1 MAIGHPLT
9 VTRRVTVTRRA
20 ASGSRTDEAAE
31 PPEPADPESGTAAAA
46 RTDTPVE
53 AGQPAETPSE
63 PTPDEPA
70 AATEPDDPAGD
81 ATDDAPD
88 EPAGEAEPVEAGE
101 PAEEP
106 AETDEAEAAAQTE
119 AVTDDTADADTA
131 DEAESAET
139 PVETPVE
146 TPAETPVEDAGRVAA
161 PGDRESGLVG
171 SLRRVRA
178 ELAGIRF
185 PLPLP
190 GARSAAESARNL
202 AAQLDD
208 YLLPRLA
215 RLDAPLLVVVGG
227 STGAGK
233 STLVNSLV
241 RTPVSPAGVLRPTTR
256 APVLVSAP
264 GDARWF
270 LGPAET
276 GPTGAEDPD
285 VYLLPGLTRR
295 TGLHAEPGA
304 LRVISAPGLPRG
316 LALLDAP
323 DLDSVVA
330 ANRAL
335 AEEVQRAADLWLCV
349 TTAARYADAL
359 PWTSLRAARDRG
371 TRLALLLNRVPP
383 GAEDE
388 IVAHLGELLDAERL
402 SGTQLFVLPEV
413 VLDGQGL
420 LAEDLV
426 APVSAWLGELAGDPS
441 TRVRVVGDTLGGAL
455 AALRWGVEDLAE
467 AVDQQY
473 AAVNA
478 LREIVRRGY
487 AAALSTVDGALADGT
502 VLRGETLARWR
513 QFVDEGGV
521 RAAVQA
527 QEGGLVQR
535 IRARFGSGEPAS
547 GKLLAALE
555 AAAVTLIVE
564 AVAEADEQVRTAWSA
579 DPAGAA
585 LLTASHGGTHALVA
599 PTGRVAA
606 GEARVD
612 QVRALVRDWRSGVRE
627 TASGDQIALLIELRV
642 LAGELPL
649 EPREQTRV
657 RGVLGQGAVPT
668 LVEDSRADLLARVR
682 TILDADAAAFTTL
695 LADADDAATTT
706 AERLRT
712 AVSTG
717 EPQ

>member
-178 ELAGIRF
+178 
-185 PLPLP
+185 
-190 GARSAAESARNL
+190 
-202 AAQLDD
+202 
-208 YLLPRLA
+208 
-215 RLDAPLLVVVGG
+215 
-227 STGAGK
+227 
-233 STLVNSLV
+233 
-241 RTPVSPAGVLRPTTR
+241 PVSPAGVLRPTTR

-426 APVSAWLGELAGDPS
+426 APVSAWLAELAGDPS

-455 AALRWGVEDLAE
+455 AALRWGVEDLAD
-467 AVDQQY
+467 AVDRQY

-535 IRARFGSGEPAS
+535 IRARFGSSEPAS

-585 LLTASHGGTHALVA
+585 LLTASHDGTHALVA

-612 QVRALVRDWRSGVRE
+612 RVRALVRDWRSGVRE
-627 TASGDQIALLIELRV
+627 TASGDRIALLVELRV